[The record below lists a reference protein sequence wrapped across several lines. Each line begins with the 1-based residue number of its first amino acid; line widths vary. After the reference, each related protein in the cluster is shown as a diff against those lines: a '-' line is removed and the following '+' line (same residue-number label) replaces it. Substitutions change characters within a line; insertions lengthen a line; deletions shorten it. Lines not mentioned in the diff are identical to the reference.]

1 MKIVIPLALTVFLAL
16 IAWVGTEVLG
26 LYALFGIVIPY
37 VAVVSFVGGFVYRLI
52 VWGRSAVPFR
62 IPTTCGQQKSL
73 PWVKQNKIDNPSSSA
88 GVVGRMLLEV
98 LVFRSLFRNT
108 KTEKRGEAFGVG
120 SAKWLWLG
128 ALVFHWSMLVIVLR
142 HLRFFLDPVP
152 APLAAIEGMDSFLQV
167 GLPLLYITDLLIV
180 SALTFLFIR
189 RVVVPR
195 VRYLSLPN
203 DYFPLFLL
211 IGVVVAGIA
220 MRYFLRVD
228 ITAVKEMAMGL
239 VTLHPVVMDN
249 VGSIFY
255 VHLFLASVLVGYF
268 PWSKLMHAGG
278 IILSPTRNMA
288 NNTRMVRH
296 VNPWNPEVEVH
307 TYAEYEEEFKD
318 KMVKVGLPLDAE

>member
-1 MKIVIPLALTVFLAL
+1 MKIAAPLALTVLLAVV
-16 IAWVGTEVLG
+16 AWAGVEYLG
-26 LYALFGIVIPY
+26 LYTLFGVVIPY
-37 VAVVSFVGGFVYRLI
+37 AALASLLIGFVFRL
-52 VWGRSAVPFR
+52 VKWGKSPVPFR

-73 PWVKQNKIDNPSSSA
+73 PWIKQNKVENPSSFA

-108 KTEKRGEAFGVG
+108 KTEKRDGKLGVG

-128 ALVFHWSMLVIVLR
+128 ALVFHWSMLLIVLR
-142 HLRFFLDPVP
+142 HLRFFLDPTP
-152 APLAAIEGMDSFLQV
+152 APLAALDGMDSFFQV

-180 SALTFLFIR
+180 VALTFLFIR

-195 VRYLSLPN
+195 VRYFSLFN

-211 IGVVVAGIA
+211 LGIVVAGIV

-228 ITAVKEMAMGL
+228 ISGVKEAAMGL
-239 VTLHPVVMDN
+239 VTFHPAASADI
-249 VGSIFY
+249 GSIFY
-255 VHLFLASVLVGYF
+255 VHLFLASVLIGYF

-288 NNTRMVRH
+288 NNNRTVRH
-296 VNPWNPEVEVH
+296 VNPWNPDVEVH

-318 KMVKVGLPLDAE
+318 KLVKAGLPLDAE

>member
-1 MKIVIPLALTVFLAL
+1 MKIIVPLALTVLLAL
-16 IAWVGTEVLG
+16 IAWVGTQFFG
-26 LYALFGIVIPY
+26 LYTLFGIILPY
-37 VAVVSFVGGFVYRLI
+37 IAVVSFVGGFVYRLV

-73 PWVKQNKIDNPSSSA
+73 SWIKQNKLENPSSFS

-98 LVFRSLFRNT
+98 LFFRSLFRNT
-108 KTEKRGEAFGVG
+108 KTEKRGAEFGVG
-120 SAKWLWLG
+120 SAKWLWLA
-128 ALVFHWSMLVIVLR
+128 ALVFHWSMLLIVLR
-142 HLRFFLDPVP
+142 HLRFFLDPIP
-152 APLAAIEGMDSFLQV
+152 APIAAIEGMDSFLQV

-180 SALTFLFIR
+180 CALTFLFVR

-195 VRYLSLPN
+195 VRYVSLPN

-211 IGVVVAGIA
+211 IGVVAAGIA
-220 MRYFLRVD
+220 MRYFFRVD
-228 ITAVKEMAMGL
+228 IEQVKEMALGL
-239 VTLHPVVMDN
+239 VTFKPVILAG
-249 VGSIFY
+249 VGSVFY

-278 IILSPTRNMA
+278 IVLSPTRNMA

-296 VNPWNPEVEVH
+296 VNPWNPEVTVH